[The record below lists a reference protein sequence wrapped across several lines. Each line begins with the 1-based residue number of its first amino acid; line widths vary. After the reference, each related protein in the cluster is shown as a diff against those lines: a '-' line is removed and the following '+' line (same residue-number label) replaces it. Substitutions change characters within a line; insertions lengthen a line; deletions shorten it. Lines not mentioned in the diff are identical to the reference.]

1 MPGNQP
7 KLHLLKKEEHISAN
21 LTCVESKITFMTNDQ
36 IEKFLV
42 NHSTS
47 EDQPVKIFFKTR
59 STVEGIFVR
68 ANDYAELKS
77 KNFWRIVTGMN
88 LENYRKSKDISHAR
102 MFNGAEFTKL
112 SAK

>member
-1 MPGNQP
+1 
-7 KLHLLKKEEHISAN
+7 
-21 LTCVESKITFMTNDQ
+21 MTNEQ

-42 NHSTS
+42 SHLTAD
-47 EDQPVKIFFKTR
+47 DQPVKIFFKTR
-59 STVEGIFVR
+59 NTVEGIFVR
-68 ANDYAELKS
+68 ANDYSELKS
-77 KNFWRIVTGMN
+77 KNFWRIVTSMN